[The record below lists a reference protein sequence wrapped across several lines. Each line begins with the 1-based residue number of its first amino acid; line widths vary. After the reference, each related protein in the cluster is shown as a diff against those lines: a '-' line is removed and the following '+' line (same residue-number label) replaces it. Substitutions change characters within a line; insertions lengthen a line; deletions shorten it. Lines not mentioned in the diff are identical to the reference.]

1 MKKIE
6 LPNIPFEKIGALSR
20 VHRILI
26 CAATFLLLMVG
37 FYFLIYSPKS
47 EKITGLSGEYSR
59 LQGELA
65 KAKAQARSLARL
77 EKDFKEAEIEFKKA
91 KQLLPDKKETSQL
104 LDGVT
109 MAGQSVGLEFLLFK
123 PGQEVVQGFYA
134 EIPVTIKVNGS
145 YHNTALFFDKVSK
158 LHRIVNIFDIKIKG
172 EKKSY
177 MLTTSC
183 IAKTYRFIE
192 GSDAA
197 SSKGKNTKQ

>member
-1 MKKIE
+1 VKKLE
-6 LPNIPFEKIGALSR
+6 LPKIPFEKIGALSR

-37 FYFLIYSPKS
+37 FYFLIYAPKS
-47 EKITGLSGEYSR
+47 EEITRLSGEYSR

-65 KAKAQARSLARL
+65 KAKEQTRTLARL
-77 EKDFKEAEIEFKKA
+77 EKEFKAAEIEFKKA
-91 KQLLPDKKETSQL
+91 RRLLPDKKEISQL
-104 LDGVT
+104 LEGVT

-123 PGQEVVQGFYA
+123 PEQEVVKGFYA

-158 LHRIVNIFDIKIKG
+158 LPRIVNIFNIKIKG

>member
-6 LPNIPFEKIGALSR
+6 LPKIPFEKIGALSR

-47 EKITGLSGEYSR
+47 EEITRLSGEYSR

-104 LDGVT
+104 LEGVT

-158 LHRIVNIFDIKIKG
+158 LPRIVNIFDIKIKG

-197 SSKGKNTKQ
+197 SSKGKNTKK

>member
-1 MKKIE
+1 MKKLE
-6 LPNIPFEKIGALSR
+6 LPKIPFEKIGALSR

-37 FYFLIYSPKS
+37 FYFLIYAPKS
-47 EKITGLSGEYSR
+47 EEITRLSGEYSR

-65 KAKAQARSLARL
+65 KAKEQTRTLARL
-77 EKDFKEAEIEFKKA
+77 EKEFKAAEIEFKKA
-91 KQLLPDKKETSQL
+91 RRLLPDKKEISQL
-104 LDGVT
+104 LEGVT

-123 PGQEVVQGFYA
+123 PEQEVVKGFYA

-158 LHRIVNIFDIKIKG
+158 LPRIVNIFNIKIKG

>member
-6 LPNIPFEKIGALSR
+6 LPKIPFEKIGALSR

-47 EKITGLSGEYSR
+47 EEIARLSGEYSK

-65 KAKAQARSLARL
+65 KAKEQARNLARL
-77 EKDFKEAEIEFKKA
+77 EKDLKAAEIEFKKA
-91 KQLLPDKKETSQL
+91 KQLLPDKKEISQL
-104 LDGVT
+104 LEGVT
-109 MAGQSVGLEFLLFK
+109 MAGKSVGLEFLLFK
-123 PGQEVVQGFYA
+123 PGEEVVQGFYA
-134 EIPVTIKVNGS
+134 EIPITIKVNGS

-158 LHRIVNIFDIKIKG
+158 LPRIVNVFDIKIKG

>member
-1 MKKIE
+1 VKKIE
-6 LPNIPFEKIGALSR
+6 LPKIPFEKIGALSR

-47 EKITGLSGEYSR
+47 EEITRLSGEYSR

-104 LDGVT
+104 LEGVT

-123 PGQEVVQGFYA
+123 PGQEAVQGFYA

-158 LHRIVNIFDIKIKG
+158 LPRIVNIFDIKIKG

>member
-6 LPNIPFEKIGALSR
+6 LPKIPFEKIGALSR

-47 EKITGLSGEYSR
+47 EEIARLSGEYSK

-65 KAKAQARSLARL
+65 KAKEQARHLVRL
-77 EKDFKEAEIEFKKA
+77 EKDLKAAEIEFKKA
-91 KQLLPDKKETSQL
+91 KQLLPDKKEISQL
-104 LDGVT
+104 LEGVT
-109 MAGQSVGLEFLLFK
+109 MAGKSVGLEFLLFK
-123 PGQEVVQGFYA
+123 PGEEVVQGFYA
-134 EIPVTIKVNGS
+134 EIPITIKVNGS

-158 LHRIVNIFDIKIKG
+158 LPRIVNVFDIKIKG

>member
-6 LPNIPFEKIGALSR
+6 LPKIPFEKIAALSR
-20 VHRILI
+20 VHRVLI

-47 EKITGLSGEYSR
+47 EEITRLSGEYSR
-59 LQGELA
+59 LQGELT
-65 KAKAQARSLARL
+65 KAKAQVRSLARL
-77 EKDFKEAEIEFKKA
+77 EKEFKAAEIEFKKA
-91 KQLLPDKKETSQL
+91 KLLLPDKKEISQL
-104 LDGVT
+104 LEGVT

-134 EIPVTIKVNGS
+134 EIPVTIKVKGS

-158 LHRIVNIFDIKIKG
+158 LHRIVNIFDIKMKS
-172 EKKSY
+172 EKKSG

-197 SSKGKNTKQ
+197 SSKGKNRKQ

>member
-1 MKKIE
+1 VKKIE
-6 LPNIPFEKIGALSR
+6 LPKIPFEKIGALSR

-47 EKITGLSGEYSR
+47 EEITRLSGEYSR

-104 LDGVT
+104 LEGVT

-158 LHRIVNIFDIKIKG
+158 LPRIVNIFDIKIKG

-197 SSKGKNTKQ
+197 SSKGKNTKK